1 MDIAGYLTK
10 IRALYASG
18 QTTEHSFRPALYD
31 LFQSIDPALT
41 VINEP
46 RRTIDVGAPDFVFQR
61 GDVSI
66 GWCEAKDI
74 GKDIR
79 KFAATDYSKAQKDR
93 YRKGLPNLIY
103 TNGLDFEF
111 IRDGE
116 HVDAVTIADLAPGLP
131 AIPAAFATLEARLRD
146 FATIT
151 PLSVTSSKRLAELM
165 AGKASLIKEIM
176 GNALVADFKAKD
188 AAGEV
193 TDLIGQYE
201 AFRANLIHDITVA
214 DFADI
219 YAETIAYGLFAA
231 RLHDTVNPHT
241 FTRAEALELLPKS
254 NPFLRALFT
263 YIAGPN
269 LDDRLRRVVD
279 DLCAVFLATDMEQVL
294 RHFGKVTK
302 RDDPFLH
309 FYENFLAEYN
319 PAKRK
324 ARGVWYTP
332 EPVVNFIVRAV
343 DEVLK
348 TEFGLPDGLA
358 DTSRITVDWDTGQ
371 NDPKTGKP
379 ATVKREVHR
388 VQILDPATG
397 TGTFLAEVVKLV
409 AERVK
414 GIAPGQW
421 SGYVERD
428 LIPRIHGFEL
438 LMASYAMCHMKLD
451 MILTSLGYK
460 PSDKPPRLGVYL
472 TNSLEEGERVEQT
485 LFGLSLAIANE
496 AKAASD
502 IKRQTPIMCVIGNP
516 PYSGESAN
524 KGEWIMGLMEDYKQ
538 EPGGKQRLQ
547 ERNPKWI
554 NDDYVKFIR
563 FAQHMI
569 DKTGE
574 GVLGFITNHG
584 YLDNPTFRGMRWH
597 LMNSFDRIYVLDLH
611 GNSKKK
617 EVSPDGSPDKNVF
630 DIMQGVA
637 IIIAVKRKRDGKQ
650 PKPLAEVFHGDLW
663 GARDGKYAALW
674 EGTAASL
681 MPAKLPHKAPT
692 YPMVQRD
699 YELEESYNEG
709 FSIAGLMPVNQI
721 GFQSH
726 RDDFAVAFDREQ
738 IANRLRIMA
747 DKFVETDRVR
757 ELFNLKDNRDWQL
770 ASARHRYQEHE
781 SELSRRISECD
792 YRPLDRRF
800 CHLDETAMDYP
811 RWDIMRNCTDGLNF
825 GINFTRQTKAREW
838 RNCIASLYPTPA
850 VFVEIKD
857 GSNFA
862 PLYFR
867 EDMEGALRLNF
878 DPKLYTQIRAAAGL
892 TGPVG
897 VPDSAMVESGAFRTL
912 SGDARPD
919 EVKVFDYI
927 YGVLHCPAYREA
939 YAEFLKID
947 FPRVPFPPSP
957 EVFTAI
963 SEQGEALR
971 RLHLME
977 DAAIGATPYPFHGE
991 GDSVVDKPRFV
1002 PTPNPSREREGSETS
1017 PQSGV
1022 SRSGVGNG
1030 TLGRVYING
1039 KGTEGQYFDAV
1050 PEVAWGFPIGGYC
1063 PAQKWLKDR
1072 KGRTLTFDDIRHY
1085 QKIIKIL
1092 AETNRIM
1099 QTIEMP
1105 LGDIA
1110 DA

>member
-1 MDIAGYLTK
+1 MDITAYLAE
-10 IRALYASG
+10 IRELHRTG
-18 QTTEHSFRPALYD
+18 QSTEHSFRPALAK
-31 LFQSIDPALT
+31 LFASIDPALT
-41 VINEP
+41 IINEP
-46 RRTIDVGAPDFVFQR
+46 KHITDVGAPDFVFQR
-61 GDVSI
+61 GDVAI

-79 KFAATDYSKAQKDR
+79 KFAANDYSKAQKDR

-116 HVDAVTIADLAPGLP
+116 AVDFVTIADLIPTLP
-131 AIPAAFATLEARLRD
+131 ARPDAFATLELRLAE
-146 FATIT
+146 FAHTT

-165 AGKASLIKEIM
+165 AGKAGLIKDIM
-176 GNALVADFKAKD
+176 GKALVADLKAKE
-188 AAGEV
+188 AGEPA

-201 AFRANLIHDITVA
+201 AFRANLINDITVEE
-214 DFADI
+214 FADI

-231 RLHDTVNPHT
+231 RLHDETLDT
-241 FTRAEALELLPKS
+241 FSRAEALELLPKS
-254 NPFLRALFT
+254 NPFLRELFI

-269 LDDRLRRVVD
+269 LDDRLRRTVD
-279 DLCAVFLATDMEQVL
+279 DLCAVFRSTDMEKVL

-302 RDDPFLH
+302 RQDPFLH
-309 FYENFLAEYN
+309 FYEDFLAEYN

-358 DTSRITVDWDTGQ
+358 DTSRIAIDWDTGQ
-371 NDPKTGKP
+371 TDKNGKP
-379 ATVKREVHR
+379 ATIRKEVHR

-421 SGYVERD
+421 SQYVERD

-451 MILTSLGYK
+451 MILTGLGYK
-460 PSDKPPRLGVYL
+460 PSGNPPRLGVYL

-485 LFGLSLAIANE
+485 LFGLSRAIAEE

-524 KGEWIMGLMEDYKQ
+524 KGPWIMGLMEDYKQ
-538 EPGGKQRLQ
+538 EPGGKQKLQ
-547 ERNPKWI
+547 EKNSKWI

-569 DKTGE
+569 DKNGE
-574 GVLGFITNHG
+574 GVLGFITAHG

-611 GNSKKK
+611 GNAKRM
-617 EVSPDGSPDKNVF
+617 EISPDGSPDKNVF
-630 DIMQGVA
+630 DIQQGVA
-637 IIIAVKRKRDGKQ
+637 IVIGVKHRHDD
-650 PKPLAEVFHGDLW
+650 LAKTSLAQVFQADFW
-663 GARDGKYAALW
+663 GARDAKYDRLW
-674 EGTAASL
+674 IERLQGDEWQEHS
-681 MPAKLPHKAPT
+681 PSAPLF
-692 YPMVQRD
+692 R
-699 YELEESYNEG
+699 
-709 FSIAGLMPVNQI
+709 FS
-721 GFQSH
+721 SS
-726 RDDFAVAFDREQ
+726 DEDKEQ
-738 IANRLRIMA
+738 IYKQGFALASAFPINGTGIVTKRDQLNIHHSQEEAWQMPNDFIQLSEDQVRQKYGLPA
-747 DKFVETDRVR
+747 DV
-757 ELFNLKDNRDWQL
+757 RDWRYEWALADAKEGLSRDKVIPVAYRLFDERFMYYTGRSRGLCGWPVEKLMRNVTSGKNFGLVTVSKQL
-770 ASARHRYQEHE
+770 ASMPTAYYF
-781 SELSRRISECD
+781 ISD
-792 YRPLDRRF
+792 KP
-800 CHLDETAMDYP
+800 
-811 RWDIMRNCTDGLNF
+811 IVNGL
-825 GINFTRQTKAREW
+825 IRSDSVS
-838 RNCIASLYPTPA
+838 IDSL
-850 VFVEIKD
+850 F
-857 GSNFA
+857 
-862 PLYFR
+862 PLYIYPDEQDLDQSIR
-867 EDMEGALRLNF
+867 VNF
-878 DPKLYTQIRAAAGL
+878 DPKLYAKIRAAAGL
-892 TGPVG
+892 TGKAA
-897 VPDSAMVESGAFRTL
+897 VPDSAMVESGVFRTAT
-912 SGDARPD
+912 GDARPD

-927 YGVLHCPAYREA
+927 YGVLHCPAYRET

-957 EVFTAI
+957 EVFRII

-977 DAAIGATPYPFHGE
+977 DAAIGPAPYPFHGD
-991 GDSVVDKPRFV
+991 GDSVVNKPRF
-1002 PTPNPSREREGSETS
+1002 E
-1017 PQSGV
+1017 PQPD
-1022 SRSGVGNG
+1022 G
-1030 TLGRVYING
+1030 TGRVYING
-1039 KGTEGQYFDAV
+1039 KGTEGQYFDSVPAV
-1050 PEVAWGFPIGGYC
+1050 SWSFPIGGYQ

-1072 KGRTLTFDDIRHY
+1072 KGRALSWDDIRHY

-1092 AETNRIM
+1092 AETDRIM
-1099 QTIEMP
+1099 AGIEMP
-1105 LGDIA
+1105 LGEAGEIEE
-1110 DA
+1110 